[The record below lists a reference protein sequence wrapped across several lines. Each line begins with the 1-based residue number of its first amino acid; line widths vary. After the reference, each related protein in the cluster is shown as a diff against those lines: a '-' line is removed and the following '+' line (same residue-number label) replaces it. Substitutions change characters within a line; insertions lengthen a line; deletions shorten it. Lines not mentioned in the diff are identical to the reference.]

1 MAGPDDL
8 LVGLNPSQPRKKI
21 FSLRNCLLIATV
33 PGLFLGFLGSL
44 VESSRKEPFAL
55 MFHAWGVCTD
65 SLPTLF
71 SKSLD
76 MLWFGITNFHLYS
89 IVGGLL
95 LFLLLSSFAALMV
108 GIVAGT
114 LLGGILYWLISI
126 AQP

>member
-33 PGLFLGFLGSL
+33 PGAFLGFAGSL

-55 MFHAWGVCTD
+55 LSHVWGLCTD
-65 SLPTLF
+65 FLPAHF

-76 MLWFGITNFHLYS
+76 MLWFGITNFQLYY
-89 IVGGLL
+89 IFVGLL
-95 LFLLLSSFAALMV
+95 IFLLMNGFAALMV
-108 GIVAGT
+108 GVVIGT
-114 LLGGILYWLISI
+114 LLGGIVYWLISI